1 MSPKTS
7 SAKKPAGQVVKDIR
21 RATRRHISA
30 EDQIRIVL
38 VGLRGEDSIAELCRK
53 EGIVERIFAWISRN
67 RRLTREF
74 ERYASTAFVMVRL
87 TLKRLNKQTSAGVES
102 DGLQLTTAG
111 VASRRKS
118 RSASSYILP
127 ASKSLCA

>member
-1 MSPKTS
+1 MG
-7 SAKKPAGQVVKDIR
+7 AG
-21 RATRRHISA
+21 H
-30 EDQIRIVL
+30 
-38 VGLRGEDSIAELCRK
+38 K
-53 EGIVERIFAWISRN
+53 EGIVERISAWISRN

-74 ERYASTAFVMVRL
+74 EHYASNAFVMVRL
-87 TLKRLNKQTSAGVES
+87 TFKRLTKQTSAGVES
-102 DGLQLTTAG
+102 DGLQPTTAG